1 MTNQNGNEQK
11 DGAGSASRSDTTS
24 PGGAQPVKGQS
35 GKVGADIAGAAG
47 SDAAAGAKMGGDGGH
62 GPRGQPDAG
71 SPDGAPDG
79 NLAPGAGAAA
89 AGATG
94 LGEASPADD
103 THDGAG
109 GSPGA

>member
-1 MTNQNGNEQK
+1 MTTQQNEQNGNEQK
-11 DGAGSASRSDTTS
+11 DAAGPVSRSDTTS
-24 PGGAQPVKGQS
+24 PGGARPVQGQS

-47 SDAAAGAKMGGDGGH
+47 SD
-62 GPRGQPDAG
+62 
-71 SPDGAPDG
+71 
-79 NLAPGAGAAA
+79 AA

-109 GSPGA
+109 GSPGT